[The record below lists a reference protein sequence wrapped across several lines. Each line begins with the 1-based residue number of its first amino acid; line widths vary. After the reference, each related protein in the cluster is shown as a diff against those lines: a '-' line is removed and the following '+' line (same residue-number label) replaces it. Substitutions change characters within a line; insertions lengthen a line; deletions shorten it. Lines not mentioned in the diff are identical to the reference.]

1 MTKSIK
7 ILIITLGVLSILS
20 GIYLAV
26 VSSDIVEVTSA
37 FFAGLALIIAAL
49 YFDKKPN
56 PDADL

>member
-7 ILIITLGVLSILS
+7 IFIITLGVLSILS

-26 VSSDIVEVTSA
+26 VGSDVVEVTSA
-37 FFAGLALIIAAL
+37 FFAGVALIVAAL

-56 PDADL
+56 PDAEL